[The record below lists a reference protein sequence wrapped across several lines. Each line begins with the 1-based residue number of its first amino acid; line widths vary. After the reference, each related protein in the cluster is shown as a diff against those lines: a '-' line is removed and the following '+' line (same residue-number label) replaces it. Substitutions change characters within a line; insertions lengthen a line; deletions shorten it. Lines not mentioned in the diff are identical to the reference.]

1 MANKKCEDNKVCEVS
16 KVFENFGRY
25 QIIQYSLICFPA
37 MFVTM
42 ININYIFAAGDINYR
57 CRVNGCDDQT
67 SSFHPA
73 WWPNQTID
81 RCSSP
86 VLLEDHTQ
94 PFCTNQSFSEE
105 LKTCTEWVYETND
118 TIIAELNLACQPWKI
133 NLIGTIHSTGMLV
146 SMIISGWMSDRF
158 GRMPTFIFC
167 VCGGCIGLIKT
178 FVTSYYVYVV
188 IEFLEAAVTGGS
200 YAAAMIASA
209 RHRLL
214 SGVIFAYAIY
224 LGECLFAVI
233 AMFVPYWKT
242 LLRIINGPLIFF
254 ISYIF
259 IIHESPRWQ
268 IVNGKIDK
276 AKESI
281 RRIAKM
287 NRINI
292 DYEELDAITDV
303 DLKNKFDIAEN
314 QVKEGYGE
322 IFKSKVILKR
332 LLVVGMCRFT
342 SSFVYYGL
350 MINSVWLPG
359 DKYVNFLLSTVMSFP
374 GEIISLYLMNKYGRK
389 IPLMAGYFI
398 SGTVCVISALV
409 PDSYLWAK
417 ITLFLLGKVIISAC
431 FTGAITY
438 TMELFPTSNTISTA
452 LPFTFFG
459 CSAIITSM
467 SLFLT
472 PETKNTPL
480 HDTIKQVEESDRRR
494 KEIKH
499 EKEVAQS
506 MDTISNCT
514 VGAMA
519 GQLAAAQR
527 VAGSIPARNN
537 SLCDPRIV
545 VSGLG
550 VECILRATTKKFS
563 KTEKSSVL
571 FFSRPGNPAIALA
584 TTRPRR
590 QSMPRNYKR
599 KTETKYSLEDLK
611 KAIVDVQTKKLSI
624 GRAANTCVPKT
635 TIYLSNVSTG
645 SIPARSNSLC
655 DPQIVA
661 SGLGSHVYM
670 NLYVCKRTHDTEE
683 NTSVRQKKEKKF
695 DQQAIHLDTKCFS
708 RHFSLFSFFL
718 DLIIWICNPHS
729 FRIGILWTLSA
740 IIDPRF

>member
-200 YAAAMIASA
+200 YAAAMVILVEIASA

-438 TMELFPTSNTISTA
+438 TMELFPTSVRGTLLGLGSFASRLGGMLAPLSPILNTISTA

-506 MDTISNCT
+506 MDTIS
-514 VGAMA
+514 
-519 GQLAAAQR
+519 
-527 VAGSIPARNN
+527 
-537 SLCDPRIV
+537 
-545 VSGLG
+545 
-550 VECILRATTKKFS
+550 
-563 KTEKSSVL
+563 
-571 FFSRPGNPAIALA
+571 
-584 TTRPRR
+584 
-590 QSMPRNYKR
+590 
-599 KTETKYSLEDLK
+599 
-611 KAIVDVQTKKLSI
+611 
-624 GRAANTCVPKT
+624 
-635 TIYLSNVSTG
+635 
-645 SIPARSNSLC
+645 
-655 DPQIVA
+655 
-661 SGLGSHVYM
+661 SH
-670 NLYVCKRTHDTEE
+670 
-683 NTSVRQKKEKKF
+683 
-695 DQQAIHLDTKCFS
+695 I
-708 RHFSLFSFFL
+708 
-718 DLIIWICNPHS
+718 
-729 FRIGILWTLSA
+729 
-740 IIDPRF
+740 